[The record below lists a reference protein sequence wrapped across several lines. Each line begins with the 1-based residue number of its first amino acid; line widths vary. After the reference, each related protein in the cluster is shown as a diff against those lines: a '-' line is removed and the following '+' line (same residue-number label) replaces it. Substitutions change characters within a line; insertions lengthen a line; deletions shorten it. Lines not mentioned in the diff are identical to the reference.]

1 MAPFIIA
8 TKQTIVMIGVG
19 KELPMKDGGECE
31 LHRLLGTL
39 FSKRLTIIEKMNIL
53 EEDLPSV
60 TAVIDEI
67 KNNPSVT
74 DEEIAQK
81 VM

>member
-1 MAPFIIA
+1 MEENGLNHIHLTDDALMGHYRWKGRLDIPN
-8 TKQTIVMIGVG
+8 IVMIGVG

-53 EEDLPSV
+53 EDEYHLPM
-60 TAVIDEI
+60 
-67 KNNPSVT
+67 
-74 DEEIAQK
+74 EEK
-81 VM
+81 